1 MKDNNAYIYTVA
13 DGYLQYSII
22 VLCKCQL
29 LPLSD
34 RKKIK
39 TLTVIVNLFILVPRT
54 GIAEP
59 RQENSPPDYF
69 LILLFDSLLISK
81 KKKRN

>member
-34 RKKIK
+34 KKNK
-39 TLTVIVNLFILVPRT
+39 DTNRY
-54 GIAEP
+54 
-59 RQENSPPDYF
+59 S
-69 LILLFDSLLISK
+69 
-81 KKKRN
+81 